1 MRKIR
6 EVLRLKFDGGQTN
19 RRIARSC
26 HISRPTVADYLLRF
40 EEAGLTW
47 PAAEALDDATL
58 EHKLFPPAPAV
69 SPKQRA
75 VPRA

>member
-26 HISRPTVADYLLRF
+26 HISRPSVADYLLRF
-40 EEAGLTW
+40 EEARLVW
-47 PAAEALDDATL
+47 PAAAAQREKGSDPFIAL
-58 EHKLFPPAPAV
+58 K
-69 SPKQRA
+69 R
-75 VPRA
+75 

>member
-58 EHKLFPPAPAV
+58 VRFPTGARSIVNCVA
-69 SPKQRA
+69 RA
-75 VPRA
+75 